1 MGINI
6 GTASLLAKSN
16 LIEFV
21 KKENMNH
28 GCNLLM
34 IGRQTMS
41 TTNNDIEKL
50 IQFNSNILPNSLEKG
65 KYAEDFLTQLGANE
79 IKSLDVSDFEHA
91 ELIHNLNETIE
102 NSQISKFKSSFD
114 LILDY
119 GSSEHVFQAAQSI
132 SNSINLLKIGGF
144 LNMVLPVC
152 GWLEHGFYQFS
163 PNFFRA
169 LDDGCLKLIQMY
181 IYDPYGKKII
191 IFNSK
196 NLPNLTFYE
205 KLDGRFLCWT
215 VYKKISELDEKNFLF
230 NTQQG
235 VYKRAWENKK
245 NIEILKQSNFSVFK
259 NKMLT
264 KYTFLKKYFIL
275 KKKITIDD
283 VERL

>member
-21 KKENMNH
+21 KKENLNRN
-28 GCNLLM
+28 CELLM

-41 TTNNDIEKL
+41 TDKSDIDKL
-50 IQFNSNILPNSLEKG
+50 IKYNSNIISKSLDKG
-65 KYAEDFLTQLGANE
+65 VFAEDFLYNLGATN
-79 IKSLDVSDFEHA
+79 IKSLDVSNFENA
-91 ELIHNLNETIE
+91 ELIHNLNESIE
-102 NSQISKFKSSFD
+102 NSEVSKFKSSFD
-114 LILDY
+114 LVLDY

-132 SNSINLLKIGGF
+132 CNSINLLKVGGF
-144 LNMVLPVC
+144 LNMVLPIC

-169 LDDGCLKLIQMY
+169 IDGKYLSLIQMY

-191 IFNSK
+191 IFDSK
-196 NLPNLTFYE
+196 KLPNLTFYE
-205 KLDGRFLCWT
+205 KLEGRFLCWT
-215 VYKKISELDEKNFLF
+215 VYKKISEIDEKDFLY

-235 VYKRAWENKK
+235 VYKRAWNNKVENIKPNPSK
-245 NIEILKQSNFSVFK
+245 YSIFK
-259 NKMLT
+259 NKMLLR
-264 KYTFLKKYFIL
+264 YTFLKKYFLL

-283 VERL
+283 VQKL